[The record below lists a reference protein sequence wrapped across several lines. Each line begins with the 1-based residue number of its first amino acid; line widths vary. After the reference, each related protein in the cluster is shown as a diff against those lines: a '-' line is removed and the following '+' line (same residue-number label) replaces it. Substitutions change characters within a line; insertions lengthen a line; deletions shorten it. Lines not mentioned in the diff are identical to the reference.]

1 MRKTKLEGLITM
13 NVRAIFDKVKK
24 ELKGT
29 WDARVT
35 LPDYLPEGLSGKVI
49 PKNQISIFVFIILT
63 LILAGVF
70 VNAAANTATVHLP
83 SSGGGA
89 NVEIQSGG
97 LEPIKG
103 HSKENT
109 EQHVNVSVEKKT
121 VAEITFTLT
130 WKDEPDQTP
139 LVNQPDEFAI
149 NVTTPWGESNE
160 TPMTQNQHGK
170 EGKVSLKFK
179 APGDYPDTGGG
190 GYYDVIVKMG
200 NAGDQLSP
208 TPGVQVGERD
218 DGNDWTL
225 TVTYTYW
232 EKASSASQ

>member
-1 MRKTKLEGLITM
+1 M
-13 NVRAIFDKVKK
+13 NLKMILDKVKK
-24 ELKGT
+24 ELKT
-29 WDARVT
+29 IWNARVP
-35 LPDYLPEGLSGKVI
+35 LPDYLPGNLSGKVI
-49 PKNQISIFVFIILT
+49 PKNQVSVLIFVILT

-70 VNAAANTATVHLP
+70 VNAAANTDTVHLP

-89 NVEIQSGG
+89 NVELQKGG

-103 HSKENT
+103 HSSENS

-130 WKDEPDQTP
+130 WKDEPDRSP
-139 LVNQPDEFAI
+139 LVNEPDEFSI

-160 TPMTQNQHGK
+160 TPMTQNKHGE

-179 APGDYPDTGGG
+179 APGVYPDTGGS

-200 NAGDQLSP
+200 DAGDQLSP
-208 TPGVQVGERD
+208 TPFVQAGERD

-225 TVTYTYW
+225 TVTYSYW
-232 EKASSASQ
+232 EKAASPSQ